1 MIIYG
6 LIAGVV
12 AGLFVLLIALL
23 MPRKNCPNCGEKLPR
38 FRKPANRQ
46 QAMWGGMSCP
56 NCGVEV
62 DRAGRLVQASQGRPS
77 SPELGPEAFQAA
89 QERQAALELARQER
103 QRQGRARA
111 LSLLGW
117 LLTVIF
123 GIVAIAMGFYAAS
136 PQAAEAAQEGGIF
149 VAILPLLCSLP
160 FVALGVWLI
169 VLGKKRRSSS

>member
-1 MIIYG
+1 MIVYGILAGLGAG
-6 LIAGVV
+6 LI
-12 AGLFVLLIALL
+12 VLLIALL
-23 MPRKNCPNCGEKLPR
+23 APRKNCPNCGEKLPR
-38 FRKPANRQ
+38 FRKAANRQ
-46 QAMWGGMSCP
+46 QAMWGGMNCP

-62 DRAGRLVQASQGRPS
+62 DRAGRLVQASQGRPG

-103 QRQGRARA
+103 HRQSRARA

-117 LLTVIF
+117 LLTVVF

-136 PQAAEAAQEGGIF
+136 PQAAEAAKDGGIF

-160 FVALGVWLI
+160 FVALGIWLI
-169 VLGKKRRSSS
+169 LRGKKRQNAA